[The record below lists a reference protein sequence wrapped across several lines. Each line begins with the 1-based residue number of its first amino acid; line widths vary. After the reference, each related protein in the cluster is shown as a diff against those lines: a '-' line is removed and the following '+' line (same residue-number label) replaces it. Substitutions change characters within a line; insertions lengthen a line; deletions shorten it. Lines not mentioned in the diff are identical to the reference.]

1 MGDPREKD
9 GLNTAWLRA
18 TGVTHLSIGMS
29 LDGSIEGRRDAAPD
43 PRRSEPRLSEGRL
56 LDIMGL
62 QGIQRW
68 KEDGG
73 WYGRE
78 MNMVWSLI

>member
-1 MGDPREKD
+1 
-9 GLNTAWLRA
+9 
-18 TGVTHLSIGMS
+18 MS

-56 LDIMGL
+56 LDIMGW

-73 WYGRE
+73 
-78 MNMVWSLI
+78 